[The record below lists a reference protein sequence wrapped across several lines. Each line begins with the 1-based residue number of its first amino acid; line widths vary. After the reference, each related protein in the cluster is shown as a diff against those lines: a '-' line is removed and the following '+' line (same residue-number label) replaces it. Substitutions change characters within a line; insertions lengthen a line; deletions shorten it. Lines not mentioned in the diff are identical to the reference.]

1 MSMVKIGAVVMAA
14 GLAGSV
20 LAEEEHFDVWLTLS
34 GGNLVTGA
42 ITEDG
47 LTTVGGVRVFGAEL
61 GEVLPDFSAE
71 PGIQGIDGTF
81 GAGERFGIRILKAVR
96 SWNGSDFSTVSGSR
110 FQLDFGPQ
118 QIVSPI
124 ADAVVVGMELA
135 ADDEGGIH
143 DHLTFTLLD
152 PTSGIFLLELDVV
165 SIGDVYG
172 ATQPFWIVFNNGAT
186 EEEHEA
192 SIDWVNENL
201 VPTPGVAVIAGMG
214 LLAMGRRRR

>member
-1 MSMVKIGAVVMAA
+1 MVKIGAVVMAA

-124 ADAVVVGMELA
+124 ADAVVGGMELA

-143 DHLTFTLLD
+143 DHPTFTLLD